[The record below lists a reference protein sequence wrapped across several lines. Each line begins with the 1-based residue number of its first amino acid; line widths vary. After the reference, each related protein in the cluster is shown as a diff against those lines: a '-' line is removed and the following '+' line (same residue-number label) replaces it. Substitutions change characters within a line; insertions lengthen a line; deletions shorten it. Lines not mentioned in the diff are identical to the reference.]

1 MSLVFSLGRHHHIS
15 SLDVG
20 TLDAN
25 TKRVFLDNPG
35 AQQEVVECIKES
47 SRLAVDLKRE
57 AQRLMGQFLGKF
69 RTRIDAEV
77 AKARGQK
84 KNGERLSVS
93 ERLKARW
100 DALLHEERE
109 ILYYLVGNTRP
120 KEEGDE
126 EDIEENQDGVGG
138 GDSEDGESK
147 YTQFLRS
154 FMTYMYSR
162 NPPKAT
168 KVGGAVDAFINILA
182 GMDLLNI
189 SHTRGELNKTMI
201 FTPTNLVRPVA
212 GQLAAELM
220 YQDGGNLLHDKICA
234 IKGLEGV
241 DYRIQEDRTAIEN
254 YIALYDLIL
263 NRWRSLD
270 AIRGHRQMVKETK
283 PKDYPAKGYL
293 PRGSIRTEGFRVQ
306 ILAFKIREQQDA
318 RYKRLPQEDL
328 PSD

>member
-1 MSLVFSLGRHHHIS
+1 VEASKGDPKSAKDLSATSDKTDKKNNKAPKTKKLKEASPSAGPAIYADKNKMSLVFSLGRHHHIS

-220 YQDGGNLLHDKICA
+220 YQDGGNLLHDKVKMLLLLTNMVQA
-234 IKGLEGV
+234 IATFYNANTLLFLV
-241 DYRIQEDRTAIEN
+241 ASRS
-254 YIALYDLIL
+254 ALSKA
-263 NRWRSLD
+263 WR
-270 AIRGHRQMVKETK
+270 G
-283 PKDYPAKGYL
+283 
-293 PRGSIRTEGFRVQ
+293 
-306 ILAFKIREQQDA
+306 
-318 RYKRLPQEDL
+318 
-328 PSD
+328 